1 MRWTRALK
9 VSARTLWAHKIRTGL
24 SLLAMA
30 VGVATVIV
38 MAAVGRGSEKK
49 VLDGIRAMG
58 TNLISVSA
66 GRVTVIAGRA
76 RQSAI
81 VTSLRPDDA
90 DAIRT
95 GSADLIALAVPA
107 QSRAMPVTFQ
117 DVSLKTTIVGT
128 SAGILA
134 VRNLRIDAGRIFDDE
149 DERVSR
155 RVAVVGQTVVRNFF
169 GAENPVG
176 QTLRIGKVPF
186 EVIGTLAAAGV
197 DLNGTDQDDQIL
209 VPLRTALRRVFNV
222 IYISSIFVQV
232 RAERQMSASAVRLR
246 EILRDRHHLRAGRD
260 DDFTIQ
266 NQAELLRA
274 QQETEQTFAT
284 LTLGVAS
291 LSLAV
296 GGVGILAVM
305 LLSVKERVREIGLR
319 RALGARKND
328 ILVQFLLEAMLLSV
342 AGGAAG
348 ILMGV
353 TATLAIARAAG
364 WDAVLAGAPLLL
376 ASAASVA
383 TGVLFGTIP
392 ARKAS
397 LAHPAA
403 SLRAE

>member
-1 MRWTRALK
+1 MRWTRVLK
-9 VSARTLWAHKIRTGL
+9 ISARMLWAHKLRTLL

-49 VLDGIRAMG
+49 VLDAIRAMG
-58 TNLISVSA
+58 TNLISVAA

-76 RQSAI
+76 RQGAI
-81 VTSLRPDDA
+81 VTSLEPEDA
-90 DAIRT
+90 DAIR
-95 GSADLIALAVPA
+95 SDAADLVTLAVPA
-107 QSRAMPVTFQ
+107 QSRAMPVAFQ
-117 DVSLKTTIVGT
+117 DVALKTTVVGT
-128 SAGILA
+128 APGILA
-134 VRNLRIDAGRIFDDE
+134 VRNLRIDAGHMFDD
-149 DERVSR
+149 DDGRVSR

-169 GAENPVG
+169 GGGNPVG

-197 DLNGTDQDDQIL
+197 DLNGSDQDDQIL

-222 IYISSIFVQV
+222 IYINNIYVQA
-232 RAERQMSASAVRLR
+232 RSEQQMGTSAVRVR

-274 QQETEQTFAT
+274 QQETQQTFAT

-319 RALGARKND
+319 RALGARKGD
-328 ILVQFLLEAMLLSV
+328 ILFQFLLEAMMLSV
-342 AGGAAG
+342 AGGLAG
-348 ILMGV
+348 ILLGV
-353 TATLAIARAAG
+353 TATLAVAYAAG
-364 WDAVLAGAPLLL
+364 WDAVLAGTPLFL
-376 ASAASVA
+376 AGASSVA
-383 TGVLFGTIP
+383 IGLLFGTIP

-397 LAHPAA
+397 LANPAS